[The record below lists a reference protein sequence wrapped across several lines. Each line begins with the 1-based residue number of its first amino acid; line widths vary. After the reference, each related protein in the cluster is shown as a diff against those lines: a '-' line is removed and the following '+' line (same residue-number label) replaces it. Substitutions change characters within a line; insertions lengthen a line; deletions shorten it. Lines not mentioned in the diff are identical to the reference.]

1 MVVPTDAAPDST
13 DRYRLFIIYAKSGT
27 DLSIVQIPSPVS
39 TYDSCA
45 TETVPLF
52 AQNTVMPDRR
62 RHTDA
67 CVQATDS
74 HIYIAT
80 DRSGFDISTELS
92 K

>member
-1 MVVPTDAAPDST
+1 MVLPTDAAPEST
-13 DRYRLFIIYAKSGT
+13 DRYRLFVMYAKSGT
-27 DLSIVQIPSPVS
+27 DLSIVQIPPP
-39 TYDSCA
+39 TAAYDSCV

-80 DRSGFDISTELS
+80 DRFRG
-92 K
+92 